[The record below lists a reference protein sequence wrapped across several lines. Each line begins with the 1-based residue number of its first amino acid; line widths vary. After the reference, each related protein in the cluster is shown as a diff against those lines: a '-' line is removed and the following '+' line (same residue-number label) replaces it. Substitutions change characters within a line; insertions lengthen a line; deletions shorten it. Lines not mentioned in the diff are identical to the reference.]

1 MNYVVGLHAAA
12 YLRCK
17 NSGIPTSDTIN
28 DSGINVLTYIE
39 ETLEAAHII
48 DNVRETMFFP

>member
-1 MNYVVGLHAAA
+1 MNYVVESHAAA

-17 NSGIPTSDTIN
+17 NSGFSSSDTIN
-28 DSGINVLTYIE
+28 DLGINVLTYIE

-48 DNVRETMFFP
+48 DNIRKTMIFP